1 MVERIRGRG
10 IPAKISYTAGTY
22 VCNDVMYRLL
32 YMIDKKYPEIRGGF
46 IHVPFLPEQVTDL
59 PDGTPSM
66 SAETIARAIEGA
78 VEAVV
83 ENREDVKTIMGETH

>member
-1 MVERIRGRG
+1 MERIRERG

-83 ENREDVKTIMGETH
+83 ENREDVRTIMGETH

>member
-1 MVERIRGRG
+1 
-10 IPAKISYTAGTY
+10 
-22 VCNDVMYRLL
+22 MYRLL

>member
-1 MVERIRGRG
+1 M
-10 IPAKISYTAGTY
+10 
-22 VCNDVMYRLL
+22 
-32 YMIDKKYPEIRGGF
+32 
-46 IHVPFLPEQVTDL
+46 PFLPEQVTDL

-83 ENREDVKTIMGETH
+83 ENREDVRTIMGETH

>member
-1 MVERIRGRG
+1 
-10 IPAKISYTAGTY
+10 
-22 VCNDVMYRLL
+22 MYRLL

-66 SAETIARAIEGA
+66 SAA
-78 VEAVV
+78 VATV
-83 ENREDVKTIMGETH
+83 